1 LNFNFYI
8 NFILKENIIL
18 EMEDKV
24 LKELLKEKNR
34 KSKSNRDKGRS
45 HKERDHKHHDH
56 KERDHK
62 ERDHKERDHK
72 ERDHKERDHKERD
85 HKSSSHKSK
94 NRHHRSKSEGSSV
107 RQIVAQSSPEPVDK
121 REKFMFIY
129 EDEEGKLYTTVDK
142 IGLIENQS
150 IKIFPVY
157 FVGSNENLSEETV
170 KYVDSKLTS
179 ETENSWLEII
189 NSTDENM
196 VIFDFDLDD
205 IVVYNGKFFYS
216 DGALIEYLKNFD
228 AEYLPIFKID

>member
-1 LNFNFYI
+1 
-8 NFILKENIIL
+8 
-18 EMEDKV
+18 MEDKV

-34 KSKSNRDKGRS
+34 KSKSNRDKDRD
-45 HKERDHKHHDH
+45 HKDRDNKDRDNKERDYKDRDHKDRDH
-56 KERDHK
+56 KDRDNKVRDNKERDYKVRDNK
-62 ERDHKERDHK
+62 ERDYKVRDN
-72 ERDHKERDHKERD
+72 
-85 HKSSSHKSK
+85 KSK

-142 IGLIENQS
+142 IGLIEDQS

-205 IVVYNGKFFYS
+205 IAVYNGKFFYS
-216 DGALIEYLKNFD
+216 DGALIEYIKNFD

>member
-1 LNFNFYI
+1 
-8 NFILKENIIL
+8 
-18 EMEDKV
+18 MEDKV

-45 HKERDHKHHDH
+45 HKERDHKHH
-56 KERDHK
+56 
-62 ERDHKERDHK
+62 DHKERDHK

>member
-1 LNFNFYI
+1 
-8 NFILKENIIL
+8 
-18 EMEDKV
+18 MEDKV

-34 KSKSNRDKGRS
+34 KSKSNRDKGRD
-45 HKERDHKHHDH
+45 HKDRDHKD
-56 KERDHK
+56 RDHK
-62 ERDHKERDHK
+62 DRDHKDRDHKVRDHK

-142 IGLIENQS
+142 IGLIEDQS

>member
-1 LNFNFYI
+1 
-8 NFILKENIIL
+8 
-18 EMEDKV
+18 MEDKV

-34 KSKSNRDKGRS
+34 KSKSNRDKGRD
-45 HKERDHKHHDH
+45 HKDRDHKD
-56 KERDHK
+56 RDHK
-62 ERDHKERDHK
+62 ERDYKDRDHK
-72 ERDHKERDHKERD
+72 ERDYKVRDHKERD

-107 RQIVAQSSPEPVDK
+107 RQIVAHSSPEPVDK

-142 IGLIENQS
+142 IGLIEDQS

-189 NSTDENM
+189 NSTDDNM

>member
-8 NFILKENIIL
+8 NFILKENRIL

-72 ERDHKERDHKERD
+72 ERDHKERDHK
-85 HKSSSHKSK
+85 SSSHKSK

-107 RQIVAQSSPEPVDK
+107 RQIVTQSSPEPVDK

-142 IGLIENQS
+142 IGLIEDQS

>member
-1 LNFNFYI
+1 
-8 NFILKENIIL
+8 
-18 EMEDKV
+18 MEDKV

-34 KSKSNRDKGRS
+34 KSKSNRDKGRD
-45 HKERDHKHHDH
+45 HKDRDHKD
-56 KERDHK
+56 RDHK
-62 ERDHKERDHK
+62 VRDYK

-142 IGLIENQS
+142 IGLIEDQS

-189 NSTDENM
+189 NSTDDNM

>member
-1 LNFNFYI
+1 
-8 NFILKENIIL
+8 
-18 EMEDKV
+18 MEDKV

-45 HKERDHKHHDH
+45 HKERDYKDRDN

-62 ERDHKERDHK
+62 H
-72 ERDHKERDHKERD
+72 RDHKERD

-94 NRHHRSKSEGSSV
+94 NRHYRSKSEGDSV

-121 REKFMFIY
+121 RKKFMFIY
-129 EDEEGKLYTTVDK
+129 EDEEGKLYTAVDK
-142 IGLIENQS
+142 IGLIEDQS

-189 NSTDENM
+189 NSTDDNI